1 MMKKI
6 NLFITIIIISIFS
19 IIPVNASTNTKERTE
34 SDLLVPNYITVT
46 DSNKDKILNTP
57 AVDETEKVYDFAD
70 LFTDEEEQKLYNE
83 ITDYINTYGM
93 DLAVVTIQTNNK
105 GTAENYA
112 DDFYDYNNFGKN
124 SSNDGILFLID
135 METREIWM
143 STTGT
148 AIKMYNDY
156 RIENALDRVYQYM
169 TDKEYYTGCSK
180 YIDKIS
186 EYAKSGLPT
195 DSSEMTVSKMI
206 TYSIFAGLVG
216 TIIIMVVLVLKNRL
230 VRKATTAIEYLNKD
244 SVDIKNLGDVLI
256 SSHTTKTKIE
266 HSSSGGSSTHH
277 GSSGISHGGGGH
289 KF

>member
-6 NLFITIIIISIFS
+6 NLLILMIVISILS

-34 SDLLVPNYITVT
+34 SDLLVPSHITVT
-46 DSNKDKILNTP
+46 DSNKEKILSTP
-57 AVDETEKVYDFAD
+57 AVDATEKVYDFAD
-70 LFTDEEEQKLYNE
+70 LFSEEEEEKLYSE
-83 ITDYINTYGM
+83 ITKYINTYDM

-112 DDFYDYNNFGKN
+112 DDFYGYNDFGKN

-135 METREIWM
+135 MDTRKIWM
-143 STTGT
+143 STTGN

-169 TDKEYYTGCSK
+169 TDEEYYTGCSK

-195 DSSEMTVSKMI
+195 DSSKMTASKMI
-206 TYSIFAGLVG
+206 AYSIFAGLVG
-216 TIIIMVVLVLKNRL
+216 TTIIMVILVLKNKL
-230 VRKATTAIEYLNKD
+230 VRKATTAAEYLNKD

-266 HSSSGGSSTHH
+266 HDSGGGSSTHH